1 MVGMTASEMTTGAL
15 FHRQEEGAHFHFL
28 NHLATVKVSGTQSG
42 SMSVVEFS
50 APRSFGPPTH
60 RHDVEDEFFFVVEGE
75 ITARCGDDTVEARAG
90 ASIFLPHGAPH
101 SFQVV
106 SEMARILT
114 ITSRAG
120 SPATFDRMVAT
131 LGVRVDHP
139 VQPRPS
145 PIDPSEVGRVCAEHD
160 IEVVGPPPAPLD

>member
-1 MVGMTASEMTTGAL
+1 MLDMTASQMTTGAL
-15 FHRQEEGAHFHFL
+15 FYPQDEGVHFHFL
-28 NHLATVKVSGTQSG
+28 NHLATVKVSGSVSG

-60 RHDVEDEFFFVVEGE
+60 RHELEDEFFFVVEGE
-75 ITARCGDDTVEARAG
+75 ITAQCGDDEVRAGEG

-101 SFQVV
+101 RFQVV

-131 LGVRVDHP
+131 LGVRVDSP
-139 VQPRPS
+139 VQPQPS
-145 PIDPSEVGRVCAEHD
+145 PIDPADVGRVCAEHD